1 MPPRLGPAAPTRS
14 VPAADLLPA
23 AHAAGAEAGVTR
35 LADIT
40 RLDRLGL
47 PVWQAIRPMSRA
59 LSVHQGKGATDDDA
73 RLGALLEAVESDA
86 AERFDEDGPTCR
98 FAALPERHR
107 APRFEDFSADRD
119 RPPDSSEAVRW
130 TEAQRLGG
138 GSLFLP
144 LDLVSLDLTR
154 AVPSRFGRTS
164 NGVATGATRDEAIL
178 AALHELVERD
188 ALAEWKAGG
197 GPIER
202 MEDAVDGDGI
212 ALAWFQAWRA
222 RLDAARI
229 HLAIHHLPAVTGSPM
244 FVCELNDFGK
254 DGDVYGATV
263 GFGCHAD
270 PELALFR
277 GLSEAL
283 QARLTMI
290 AGARDDLE
298 HELYVRPPGRAPGPA
313 YALPLPP
320 GRTGKSY
327 AAIAP
332 GPVGVAAMTEALS
345 AAGYPDSAI
354 VDLAK
359 PAGLFVVRV
368 FVCGLGANRRRRW
381 RPA

>member
-1 MPPRLGPAAPTRS
+1 MRS
-14 VPAADLLPA
+14 VAAADLLPA
-23 AHAAGAEAGVTR
+23 ARAAASRAGVTR

-40 RLDRLGL
+40 RLDHLGL

-59 LSVHQGKGATDDDA
+59 LSVHQGKGATADDA

-86 AERFDEDGPTCR
+86 AERFDEDGPTCPYS
-98 FAALPERHR
+98 ALPAQGQ
-107 APRFEDFSADRD
+107 APRFDDFAADRG
-119 RPPDSSEAVRW
+119 RPPDPTEAVRW
-130 TEAQRLGG
+130 TEAQRIGG

-144 LDLVSLDLTR
+144 FDLVSLDLTR

-178 AALHELVERD
+178 AALHELIERD
-188 ALAEWKAGG
+188 ALAEWKASS
-197 GPIER
+197 GPIDR
-202 MEDAVDGDGI
+202 MADAVDGAGI
-212 ALAWFQAWRA
+212 ALDWFEGWRE
-222 RLDAARI
+222 RFDAARI
-229 HLAIHHLPAVTGSPM
+229 HLAIHHLPTVTGSPM
-244 FVCELNDFGK
+244 FVCALSDLGK
-254 DGDVYGATV
+254 DGDIYQATV

-277 GLSEAL
+277 AMSEAL

-298 HELYVRPPGRAPGPA
+298 HALYERPGSAPSLA

-320 GRTGKSY
+320 GRTGKEF

-332 GPVGVAAMTEALS
+332 GPTGVPAVTAALS
-345 AAGYPDSAI
+345 AAGYGDIAA

-359 PAGLFVVRV
+359 PDSLYVVRA
-368 FVCGLGANRRRRW
+368 FVCGLGANKRRRR
-381 RPA
+381 PA